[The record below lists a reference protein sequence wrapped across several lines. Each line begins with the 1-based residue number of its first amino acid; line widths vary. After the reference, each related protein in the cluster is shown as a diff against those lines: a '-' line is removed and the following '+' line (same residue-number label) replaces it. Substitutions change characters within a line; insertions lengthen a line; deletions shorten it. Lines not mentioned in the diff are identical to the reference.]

1 MCVRER
7 ARESIKSFCISSFLS
22 RRPAHHACIP
32 RVQGEQETGRVR
44 LEHDAHSHWLGC
56 AAVGPGAAMKDIH
69 WSGISTA
76 PQPFNVYLP
85 FVPRLSM
92 EGPSLADLEL
102 LLREIRA
109 YEGLF

>member
-1 MCVRER
+1 M
-7 ARESIKSFCISSFLS
+7 
-22 RRPAHHACIP
+22 
-32 RVQGEQETGRVR
+32 QGEQETGRVR

-109 YEGLF
+109 YEGLFCAQRDCRAVSLLRDRFGQKKQARMLSHC

>member
-1 MCVRER
+1 
-7 ARESIKSFCISSFLS
+7 
-22 RRPAHHACIP
+22 
-32 RVQGEQETGRVR
+32 
-44 LEHDAHSHWLGC
+44 
-56 AAVGPGAAMKDIH
+56 MKDIH